1 MKIGSIQA
9 FLEKQSNL
17 DISINYYRLFFLLA
31 VRRVSVVYRI
41 YKAMKQSVRDKNIFT
56 FLENEESRLYR
67 NFLTKWEESW
77 KENPKEKDACEEK
90 TVRQKKIT
98 NKLISAKSKT
108 YMEVCPYEYGDL
120 KSVVNDIKDKTLG
133 KMENENKVFKF
144 RYLILSVITNRL
156 SQVD

>member
-31 VRRVSVVYRI
+31 VRRVSVIYRI

-77 KENPKEKDACEEK
+77 KEKPKEKDACEEK

-98 NKLISAKSKT
+98 NKLISVKSKT

-133 KMENENKVFKF
+133 KMENENKVLKF